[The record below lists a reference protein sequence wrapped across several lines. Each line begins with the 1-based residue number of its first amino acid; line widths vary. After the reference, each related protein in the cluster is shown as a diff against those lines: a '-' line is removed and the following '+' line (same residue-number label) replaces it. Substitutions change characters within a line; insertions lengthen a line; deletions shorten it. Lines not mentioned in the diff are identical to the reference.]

1 MYESLALL
9 IDGQFIAEGRA
20 TIAVENPA
28 TGTELAR
35 LPVATTE
42 DLDRA
47 VAAASR
53 AFPAWR
59 DTSAFERGQVLR
71 RAAQIIRERADAIAT
86 TLTLEQGKPLAEAR
100 GEVLVS
106 ADIFDWAAEEARRVY
121 GRIVPGRVPGV
132 RQMVVHEAVGVAALF
147 TPWNFPALTPARKLA
162 AALAAGCTTIL
173 KAAEETPGT
182 TIAFARALV
191 EAGAPAGTVN
201 LVFGDPATISAHL
214 IAQKAVRKVS
224 FTGSTPV
231 GKHLL
236 RLCADGVKRTTM
248 ELGGNAPVIVTA
260 SADLDA
266 AVAASAAS
274 KFRNAGQV
282 CISPSRFFVHESLYP
297 RFVAGMTAA
306 AQDVRV
312 GDGLS
317 EGVTMGPLA
326 SARRVTAM
334 EEAVADAVAR
344 GAKLECGGQRI
355 GNRGHFFAPTV
366 ISGVPADATLL
377 TCETFG
383 PIAPM
388 TSFTDLSDVIA
399 RGNSVEA
406 GLAAYAF
413 SQDRAEIAALMKGIE
428 AGMVGINGFAVS
440 TPETPFGGVKESG
453 HGQEGGAEGL
463 EAYLNVKFISES

>member
-9 IDGQFIAEGRA
+9 IDGQFIADGRE
-20 TIAVENPA
+20 TLAVENPA
-28 TGTELAR
+28 TGAELAR
-35 LPVATTE
+35 LPMATAD

-71 RAAQIIRERADAIAT
+71 RAGQIIRERADAIAA
-86 TLTLEQGKPLAEAR
+86 TLTMEQGKPLAEAR
-100 GEVLVS
+100 GEVMVS

-121 GRIVPGRVPGV
+121 GRIVPGRVAGV
-132 RQMVVHEAVGVAALF
+132 RQMVVHEAVGVCALF

-182 TIAFARALV
+182 AVAFARALT
-191 EAGAPAGTVN
+191 EAGAPAGVVN
-201 LVFGDPATISAHL
+201 LVFGDPGMISAHL
-214 IAQKAVRKVS
+214 IAHHTVRKVS

-260 SADLDA
+260 SADLDT
-266 AVAASAAS
+266 AVAACATS

-282 CISPSRFFVHESLYP
+282 CIAPSRFFVHESLYP
-297 RFVAGMTAA
+297 RFVRGMAEAA
-306 AQDVRV
+306 SGVRV
-312 GDGLS
+312 GDGRA

-326 SARRVTAM
+326 NARRIAAM

-344 GAKLECGGQRI
+344 GAKVECGGQRI
-355 GNRGHFFAPTV
+355 GNQGHFFAPTV
-366 ISGVPADATLL
+366 ISDVPADAVLL

-383 PIAPM
+383 PIAPV
-388 TSFTDLSDVIA
+388 TPFADLDAVIA
-399 RGNSVEA
+399 QGNTVEA

-413 SQDRAEIAALMKGIE
+413 SQDRAEIAALMKGVE
-428 AGMVGINGFAVS
+428 AGMIGINSFAVS

-453 HGQEGGAEGL
+453 HGQEGGSEGL
-463 EAYLNVKFISES
+463 ASYLNVKFISES

>member
-1 MYESLALL
+1 
-9 IDGQFIAEGRA
+9 
-20 TIAVENPA
+20 
-28 TGTELAR
+28 
-35 LPVATTE
+35 
-42 DLDRA
+42 
-47 VAAASR
+47 
-53 AFPAWR
+53 
-59 DTSAFERGQVLR
+59 
-71 RAAQIIRERADAIAT
+71 
-86 TLTLEQGKPLAEAR
+86 
-100 GEVLVS
+100 
-106 ADIFDWAAEEARRVY
+106 
-121 GRIVPGRVPGV
+121 
-132 RQMVVHEAVGVAALF
+132 
-147 TPWNFPALTPARKLA
+147 
-162 AALAAGCTTIL
+162 
-173 KAAEETPGT
+173 
-182 TIAFARALV
+182 
-191 EAGAPAGTVN
+191 
-201 LVFGDPATISAHL
+201 
-214 IAQKAVRKVS
+214 
-224 FTGSTPV
+224 
-231 GKHLL
+231 
-236 RLCADGVKRTTM
+236 M

>member
-182 TIAFARALV
+182 AVAFARALV

-201 LVFGDPATISAHL
+201 LVFGDPAAISAHL
-214 IAQKAVRKVS
+214 IAQTAVRKVS

-428 AGMVGINGFAVS
+428 AGIVGINGFAVS